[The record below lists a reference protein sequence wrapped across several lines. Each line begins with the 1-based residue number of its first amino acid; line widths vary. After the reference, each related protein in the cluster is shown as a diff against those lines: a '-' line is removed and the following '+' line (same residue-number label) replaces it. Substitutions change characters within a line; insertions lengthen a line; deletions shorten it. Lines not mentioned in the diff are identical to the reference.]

1 MYAIENG
8 GFPEWD
14 FGVQIIPEEDEHKF
28 DFDLLDPTKLV
39 PEEEVPVELVG
50 TLTLN
55 RNPDN
60 FFAETEQ
67 IAFHPGHLV
76 PGIDFTNDPLLQGRL
91 FLYTDTQLSRLGL
104 PNFHEIP
111 INRSINTVHN
121 NQRDGHMRQQ
131 IVKGKVSY
139 EPNSIGGGCPFQAMW
154 KDGGFTSQE
163 ERIDGKKVSARSKSF
178 VDHYSQTKLFYN
190 SQSTP
195 EKKHLQNALIFELS
209 KVTIPERVVGQLVFI
224 DKDLAALVAQKVGV
238 NVTKLK
244 QPNGSIPA
252 DADLKSLQSK
262 EREPATKTSNALSMQ
277 NTVKDSIK
285 SRIIG
290 FIMEDGVNAS
300 DVNSLK
306 SKLEKSGAVVQI
318 IAGSLAAIKADDGT
332 IFEPKHSLT
341 NTASVCF
348 DALYI
353 ASGKKSAEN
362 LLNSENR
369 PGT

>member
-1 MYAIENG
+1 
-8 GFPEWD
+8 
-14 FGVQIIPEEDEHKF
+14 
-28 DFDLLDPTKLV
+28 
-39 PEEEVPVELVG
+39 
-50 TLTLN
+50 
-55 RNPDN
+55 
-60 FFAETEQ
+60 
-67 IAFHPGHLV
+67 
-76 PGIDFTNDPLLQGRL
+76 
-91 FLYTDTQLSRLGL
+91 
-104 PNFHEIP
+104 
-111 INRSINTVHN
+111 
-121 NQRDGHMRQQ
+121 
-131 IVKGKVSY
+131 
-139 EPNSIGGGCPFQAMW
+139 MW

-163 ERIDGKKVSARSKSF
+163 ERIDGKKVRARSKSF
-178 VDHYSQTKLFYN
+178 VDHYSQAKLFYN
-190 SQSTP
+190 SQYSP

-209 KVTIPERVVGQLVFI
+209 KVTIPAIRERVVGQLVFI

-306 SKLEKSGAVVQI
+306 SKLEKSEAVVQI
-318 IAGSLAAIKADDGT
+318 ISGSLAAIKTNDGT

-369 PGT
+369 PGTLLFVNEAYKHCKAIYFGNDTDAIFNASNVSDKKHADPGIINSENKNSDNAFIKAIANHRVWELDMERNNPA